1 MSPCG
6 SYYKE
11 GINPVKIMVEQQF
24 VRAVVVVQVKRKQ
37 LVTMLS
43 A

>member
-1 MSPCG
+1 MSPSG

-24 VRAVVVVQVKRKQ
+24 VRAVRGGTGAAKQEETMQV
-37 LVTMLS
+37 L
-43 A
+43 